1 MTRWAFRSMRHKK
14 SDNQK
19 NWWPAKCGVIIA
31 DWEMIDFIILFIN
44 LLFAQGT
51 FSGQEIYLTTY
62 SKSVVEE
69 IYRSFVL
76 VTVAILQCKNSPWQ
90 AKVLHSKSNLT
101 KSKYYQQN
109 VKASKVTVIIMQSGL
124 CQCLIIISNIDA
136 LACKQQ
142 L

>member
-1 MTRWAFRSMRHKK
+1 MRHKK

-76 VTVAILQCKNSPWQ
+76 LR
-90 AKVLHSKSNLT
+90 
-101 KSKYYQQN
+101 YYN
-109 VKASKVTVIIMQSGL
+109 VKIVH
-124 CQCLIIISNIDA
+124 D
-136 LACKQQ
+136 KQKSCIQ
-142 L
+142 NRT